1 MMKVVMGVAI
11 LACASLVIAKTNV
24 PYPAE
29 KLAEFVVDKLDVT
42 TLPSDIRPRREK
54 AKKTFRDYGYVTRQ
68 VDEKTATVEPTTSG
82 LQISLRVLQQEAAGI
97 YVCAEGSE
105 KNSNKTQVQRVL
117 LLKLKDQNGFLKS
130 RESAREFAECPVTG
144 GSDQDSATS
153 SY

>member
-1 MMKVVMGVAI
+1 MKVLVGIAI
-11 LACASLVIAKTNV
+11 LAYASLVIAKTNV

-54 AKKTFRDYGYVTRQ
+54 AKKTFRDYGYITRQ
-68 VDEKTATVEPTTSG
+68 VDEKVATVEPTTSG
-82 LQISLRVLQQEAAGI
+82 LQISLRVLQQEAAGF

-105 KNSNKTQVQRVL
+105 KNSNKAQVQRVL

-144 GSDQDSATS
+144 RSDQDSATS

>member
-1 MMKVVMGVAI
+1 MKVVMGVAI

-54 AKKTFRDYGYVTRQ
+54 AKKTFRDYGYITRQ
-68 VDEKTATVEPTTSG
+68 VDEKVATVEPTTSG

-105 KNSNKTQVQRVL
+105 RNSNKTQVQRVL

-130 RESAREFAECPVTG
+130 RESAREFAECPATG

>member
-1 MMKVVMGVAI
+1 MMKVLAGIAI

-29 KLAEFVVDKLDVT
+29 KVAEFVVDKLDVT
-42 TLPSDIRPRREK
+42 TLPPGMRPRREK

-68 VDEKTATVEPTTSG
+68 LDEKTATAEPTASG
-82 LQISLRVLQQEAAGI
+82 SQISLRVLQQEAGGI
-97 YVCAEGSE
+97 YVCAESSE
-105 KNSNKTQVQRVL
+105 KNSNKTQAQRVL

-144 GSDQDSATS
+144 GSDQDSATG